1 MPMATNE
8 RGETSVESV
17 VLAPVLFT
25 LAFAVVHVASF
36 WMSAHTAS
44 VAAAR
49 GARAASMAS
58 DSRESFELGAGAVEQ
73 TVSEL
78 GAKLA
83 SAPLVE
89 INDKVIRVTVET
101 RIAGVTPFLP
111 HVVRRS
117 VEARRESYVRES
129 DR

>member
-1 MPMATNE
+1 
-8 RGETSVESV
+8 
-17 VLAPVLFT
+17 
-25 LAFAVVHVASF
+25 
-36 WMSAHTAS
+36 
-44 VAAAR
+44 
-49 GARAASMAS
+49 
-58 DSRESFELGAGAVEQ
+58 
-73 TVSEL
+73 
-78 GAKLA
+78 KLA

>member
-25 LAFAVVHVASF
+25 LAFAVVHVANF

-101 RIAGVTPFLP
+101 RIVGVTPFLP